1 MNLALLH
8 KPQAGQRRLLNDA
21 DRAVFLQET
30 IDLFTRKKQGHLIHR
45 CYLTPEALNWGGAF
59 SSRKESYGKAGELCV
74 LPTAGKSISTLARN
88 YYGVIGIENGPGMR
102 SAMLD
107 KSVPFFSHLAGL
119 HTWVG
124 RDLSPSSVDIMKEV
138 MGGELPNIHVIPD
151 LADFQRAEYPVGLPK
166 GRKVLAEFGLT
177 RGNMQGFPEDG
188 FPYHILVEDMLSH
201 ASRLDS
207 GDIYT
212 YTFDCNQNGTEVE
225 RSYNSDET
233 TMWGRELFR
242 AMQSELSDYI
252 TGDFDPDSYLFKDIW
267 VASAHGGFNYMIA
280 DRAMNFEI
288 AGNPITAYKGEPQF
302 GITNSFKQ
310 PLEIAEQLAIDTD
323 YRMKMHLSEDKRIAQ
338 PAFIRS

>member
-8 KPQAGQRRLLNDA
+8 SPHAGQPPLLNDV
-21 DRAVFLQET
+21 DRAIFLQES

-45 CYLTPEALNWGGAF
+45 CYLTPEALEYAGIWTA
-59 SSRKESYGKAGELCV
+59 RKESYAKAGELCV
-74 LPTAGKSISTLARN
+74 IPTAGDSISTLARHPF
-88 YYGVIGIENGPGMR
+88 GIVGIENGAGMR

-107 KSVPFFSHLAGL
+107 KSAEFFSRLAGL

-124 RDLSPSSVDIMKEV
+124 RELSPASISIMDEV
-138 MGGELPNIHVIPD
+138 MGGALPNVRIIPD
-151 LADFQRAEYPVGLPK
+151 LADFQKAAYPLDLPK

-188 FPYHILVEDMLSH
+188 FPYHILVEDMLAH

-225 RSYNSDET
+225 RSYNSDYT
-233 TMWGRELFR
+233 TYWGRELFR
-242 AMQSELSDYI
+242 AMQSELAEHI
-252 TGDFDPDSYLFKDIW
+252 TGDFDPDSYSFRDIW
-267 VASAHGGFNYMIA
+267 VKSAHGGFNYMIA
-280 DRAMNFEI
+280 DRTMKFEI
-288 AGNPITAYKGEPQF
+288 AGVPITAHKGEPQF

-310 PLEIAEQLAIDTD
+310 PVEITEQLAIDTN
-323 YRMKMHLSEDKRIAQ
+323 YEMKMHFSEDRRIAQ
-338 PAFIRS
+338 PAFIRH

>member
-8 KPQAGQRRLLNDA
+8 TPQAGHPPLLDDA

-45 CYLTPEALNWGGAF
+45 CYLTPEALHWGGAF

-74 LPTAGKSISTLARN
+74 IPKAGSSISKLARN
-88 YYGVIGIENGPGMR
+88 AFGVVGIENGAGMR

-107 KSVPFFSHLAGL
+107 KSVPFFSSLAGL

-124 RDLSPSSVDIMKEV
+124 RELSPASIDIMQEV
-138 MGGELPNIHVIPD
+138 MGGALPNIRIIPD
-151 LADFQRAEYPVGLPK
+151 LADFQKASYPKGLPK

-188 FPYHILVEDMLSH
+188 FPYHILVEDMLAH

-212 YTFDCNQNGTEVE
+212 YTFDCNQNGEEVE
-225 RSYNSDET
+225 RSYNSIET

-242 AMQSELSDYI
+242 AMQSELAEHI
-252 TGDFDPDSYLFKDIW
+252 TGDFDPDAFSFRDIW
-267 VASAHGGFNYMIA
+267 VASAHGGFNYMVA
-280 DRAMNFEI
+280 DRTMKFEI
-288 AGNPITAYKGEPQF
+288 AGIPVTAHKGEPQF

-323 YRMKMHLSEDKRIAQ
+323 YRMKMHLSADRRIAQ

>member
-1 MNLALLH
+1 MNQVLLH
-8 KPQAGQRRLLNDA
+8 TPYAGHPPLLDDA
-21 DRAVFLQET
+21 DRAIFLQES

-45 CYLTPEALNWGGAF
+45 CYLTPEALQYAGIWTA
-59 SSRKESYGKAGELCV
+59 RKESYAKAGELCV
-74 LPTAGKSISTLARN
+74 IPTAGISISELARHHF
-88 YYGVIGIENGPGMR
+88 GTVGLENGPGMQ

-107 KSVPFFSHLAGL
+107 KSVPFFSRLAGL

-124 RDLSPSSVDIMKEV
+124 RDLSPSSIDMMQEV
-138 MGGELPNIHVIPD
+138 MGGALPNVRIIPD
-151 LADFQRAEYPVGLPK
+151 LADFQRAAYPKGLPK

-188 FPYHILVEDMLSH
+188 FPYHTLVEDMLAH

-212 YTFDCNQNGTEVE
+212 YTFDCNQNGGEVE
-225 RSYNSDET
+225 RSYNSDYT
-233 TMWGRELFR
+233 TLWGRELFR
-242 AMQSELSDYI
+242 AMQSELGDYI
-252 TGDFDPDSYLFKDIW
+252 TGDFDPDGYSFRDIW

-280 DRAMNFEI
+280 DRTMKFEI
-288 AGNPITAYKGEPQF
+288 AGIPVTAHKGEAQF

-310 PLEIAEQLAIDTD
+310 PLEIAEQSAKDSGFK
-323 YRMKMHLSEDKRIAQ
+323 MKMHLSADRRIAQ